1 MPIHSHTYENGLVL
15 VAETLGS
22 RESAAFNLM
31 VPIGAVY
38 DPAALSGISTLCC
51 ELTLRGS
58 GPRDSR
64 KFVEDLENLGVDTG
78 ESVSVSHT
86 TYGGATLA
94 ENLLP
99 ALAIYADL
107 VQHPHFPEEE
117 LEGARQGAIQELR
130 AIEDEPSH
138 KTMLEL
144 RRDFYGEPWGRPSQG
159 NVGGLEGAK
168 ITDIRA
174 HFERY
179 FRPDGAVLGV
189 AGKVDWNQLRDTVGE
204 LLGSWK
210 RDPLPEPA
218 DTPARPRR
226 RHISHEASQTQVGI
240 AWPCTP
246 YSDPDYFQA
255 WGAINVLSGGMS
267 SRLFMEVRE
276 KRGLCYSVHASC
288 HTLRHRGSVLC
299 HAGTTAERAQET
311 LDVTMAEIMRLSE
324 GVEPSELQ
332 RLKARM
338 KIALILQEES
348 SSARSS
354 AIARDWYYLGRSR
367 TLDEVGALVDGL
379 SCESVNA
386 WLRANPPRGFS
397 FVTLGPQPL
406 EVPSAVS

>member
-15 VAETLGS
+15 VAEPLGS
-22 RESAAFNLM
+22 RESAAFNLL
-31 VPIGAVY
+31 VPVGAAY
-38 DPAALSGISTLCC
+38 DPAKLGGISTLCC

-58 GPRDSR
+58 GERDSR
-64 KFVEDLENLGVDTG
+64 QFVEDLERLGTDTG

-86 TYGGATLA
+86 TYGGAMLA

-99 ALAIYADL
+99 VLGIYADL
-107 VQHPHFPEEE
+107 IQSPHFPEEE
-117 LEGARQGAIQELR
+117 LEAARQGVIQELR
-130 AIEDEPSH
+130 AIEDEPAH

-144 RRDFYGEPWGRPSQG
+144 RRNYYGDPWGRPSQG
-159 NVGGLEGAK
+159 SVPGLEAAK
-168 ITDIRA
+168 IADVKT
-174 HFERY
+174 HYQRY
-179 FRPDGAVLGV
+179 FRPEGAVLGV
-189 AGKVDWNQLRDTVGE
+189 AGKVDWDELRDTVGE
-204 LLGSWK
+204 LLGSWE
-210 RDPLPEPA
+210 RAALPEPA
-218 DTPARPRR
+218 EAGSQVQQ
-226 RHISHEASQTQVGI
+226 RHITHESAQTQVGI

-246 YSDPDYFQA
+246 YSDPEYFQA

-267 SRLFMEVRE
+267 SRLFTEVRE

-288 HTLRHRGSVLC
+288 HTLRDRGSVLC

-311 LDVTMAEIMRLSE
+311 LDVTMAEILRLTDGIES
-324 GVEPSELQ
+324 SELQ

-338 KIALILQEES
+338 KSALILQEES

-379 SCESVNA
+379 SRESVNA
-386 WLRANPPRGFS
+386 WLRANPPRDFT
-397 FVTLGPQPL
+397 FVTLGPKPL